1 MKNFASAIITVQSKS
16 AGVSGRPS
24 IPKMTK
30 TEEKKL
36 EKFLKETF
44 GSRWE
49 FTWKGEE
56 DGFSLSLDV
65 WRTDSFE
72 KAVIE
77 ANKT

>member
-1 MKNFASAIITVQSKS
+1 ML
-16 AGVSGRPS
+16 
-24 IPKMTK
+24 MTK

>member
-1 MKNFASAIITVQSKS
+1 MPATDFRQGGIKS
-16 AGVSGRPS
+16 QHNEETFL
-24 IPKMTK
+24 MTK

-65 WRTDSFE
+65 WRTDNFE

>member
-1 MKNFASAIITVQSKS
+1 
-16 AGVSGRPS
+16 
-24 IPKMTK
+24 MTK

-49 FTWKGEE
+49 FTWMVEE
-56 DGFSLSLDV
+56 DCFSLSLDV